1 MAATPTV
8 LLCDHRGSGL
18 ARRLAGL
25 ERGGW
30 RVEATDSVR
39 RSLERLAGPPPDALV
54 LDPLI
59 EGGAVEVEALDRA
72 GGGQIPLLL
81 LADPARVAEAL
92 AVLARSPERDTDLA
106 HRDADLVEVGA
117 RLDRLVSACASRR
130 ELAELRHRA
139 LYDDLARSPERV
151 ADLAHRDADAVEV
164 GARLDR
170 LAGACASRRELAEL
184 RHRALYDDRTEL
196 LRPEA
201 FQRRLVEHWS
211 AAERHGHELALVIAD
226 LDRFGQFNK
235 TYDHTVGDRVLVR
248 VSEAIRSALRTEDV
262 AGRLGGDEFGC
273 VLPYT
278 KKVDAARVVHRL
290 RERIRAVSGKIG
302 GADLVISA
310 SLGFET
316 FDGRDIESVD
326 VLRSHA
332 ESALREAKRRGG
344 DRALYYRLL
353 SPAAGA

>member
-92 AVLARSPERDTDLA
+92 AV
-106 HRDADLVEVGA
+106 
-117 RLDRLVSACASRR
+117 
-130 ELAELRHRA
+130 
-139 LYDDLARSPERV
+139 LARSPERV

>member
-1 MAATPTV
+1 MPPLPTV

-25 ERGGW
+25 EREGW
-30 RVEATDSVR
+30 RVEVTESVR

-72 GGGQIPLLL
+72 GAAQIPLLL
-81 LADPARVAEAL
+81 LADPTRVAIAL
-92 AVLARSPERDTDLA
+92 GV
-106 HRDADLVEVGA
+106 
-117 RLDRLVSACASRR
+117 
-130 ELAELRHRA
+130 
-139 LYDDLARSPERV
+139 LARSPERV
-151 ADLAHRDADAVEV
+151 ADLAHREADVEEV
-164 GARLDR
+164 RVRLDR
-170 LAGACASRRELAEL
+170 LAASSSARAELVAL

-201 FQRRLVEHWS
+201 FQRRLAEHWS

-235 TYDHTVGDRVLVR
+235 RYDHTVGDRVLAR
-248 VSEAIRSALRTEDV
+248 VGEAIRSALRTEDV

-278 KKVDAARVVHRL
+278 RKVDAARVVHRL
-290 RERIRAVSGKIG
+290 RERIRAVSGQIG
-302 GADLVISA
+302 GADLEVSA

-316 FDGRDIESVD
+316 FDGRDVESVEA
-326 VLRSHA
+326 LRSHA
-332 ESALREAKRRGG
+332 EAALREAKRRGG

-353 SPAAGA
+353 PPAPAP

>member
-30 RVEATDSVR
+30 RVEATDNVR
-39 RSLERLAGPPPDALV
+39 RTLERLAGPPPDALV

-72 GGGQIPLLL
+72 GGGQVPLLL

-92 AVLARSPERDTDLA
+92 AVLARSPERVTDLA

-117 RLDRLVSACASRR
+117 RLDRLVS
-130 ELAELRHRA
+130 
-139 LYDDLARSPERV
+139 
-151 ADLAHRDADAVEV
+151 
-164 GARLDR
+164 
-170 LAGACASRRELAEL
+170 ACASRRELAEL

>member
-1 MAATPTV
+1 MPATPTV

-25 ERGGW
+25 ERAGW
-30 RVEATDSVR
+30 RVEATESVR
-39 RSLERLAGPPPDALV
+39 RSLERLAGPAPDALV
-54 LDPLI
+54 LDPVI
-59 EGGAVEVEALDRA
+59 EGGAVEIEALDRA
-72 GGGQIPLLL
+72 GAGQIPLLL
-81 LADPARVAEAL
+81 LADPDRVELAL
-92 AVLARSPERDTDLA
+92 AVLARA
-106 HRDADLVEVGA
+106 
-117 RLDRLVSACASRR
+117 
-130 ELAELRHRA
+130 
-139 LYDDLARSPERV
+139 PERV
-151 ADLAHRDADAVEV
+151 SDLVHRDADALEV

-170 LAGACASRRELAEL
+170 LAVAQAARAELAEL

-201 FQRRLVEHWS
+201 FQRRLAEHWS

-235 TYDHTVGDRVLVR
+235 RYDHTIGDRVLVR

-278 KKVDAARVVHRL
+278 RKVDAARVVHRL
-290 RERIRAVSGKIG
+290 RERIRAVSGQVG
-302 GADLVISA
+302 GVDLVISA

-316 FDGRDIESVD
+316 FDGRDVESLD

-332 ESALREAKRRGG
+332 ETALREAKRRGG

-353 SPAAGA
+353 SPNADG